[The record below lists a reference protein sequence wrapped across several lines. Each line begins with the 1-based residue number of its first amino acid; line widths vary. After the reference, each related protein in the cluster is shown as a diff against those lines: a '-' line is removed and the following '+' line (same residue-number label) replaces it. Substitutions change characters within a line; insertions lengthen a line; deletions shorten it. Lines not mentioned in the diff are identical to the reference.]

1 MIDNYLRFSCK
12 VIGNDYAWTTVGL
25 FKLFSYSKLST
36 SSLIGKCLNLV
47 LPLVGA
53 MYYFSFFDIEIFWL
67 FIYCQITLIII
78 N

>member
-1 MIDNYLRFSCK
+1 
-12 VIGNDYAWTTVGL
+12 
-25 FKLFSYSKLST
+25 
-36 SSLIGKCLNLV
+36 
-47 LPLVGA
+47 